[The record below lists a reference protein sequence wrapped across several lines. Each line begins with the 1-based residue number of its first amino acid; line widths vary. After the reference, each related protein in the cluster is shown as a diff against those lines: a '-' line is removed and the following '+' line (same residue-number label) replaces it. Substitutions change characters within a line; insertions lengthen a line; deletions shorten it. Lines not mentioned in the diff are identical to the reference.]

1 MRISDW
7 SSDVCSSDLLVGLMN
22 VLFPTFSSIADDA
35 ERKRKALLAATGATT
50 ALLAP
55 IMFGFWAIAEPVT
68 AIVLGGKWLWLWP
81 VFGLL
86 ALAKGVM
93 SPCGSFIPFM
103 KGMGRGDL
111 LWWLDRKSTRLNS
124 SH

>member
-1 MRISDW
+1 
-7 SSDVCSSDLLVGLMN
+7 MN

-103 KGMGRGDL
+103 KGLGRELG
-111 LWWLDRKSTRLNS
+111 RASCRERVCQYV
-124 SH
+124 